1 MTNKEVRKLEDKIIQ
16 TLNEEPDVPMEVKR
30 LILRDVLRMVED
42 QANAEI
48 LVETKEAENAEST

>member
-1 MTNKEVRKLEDKIIQ
+1 MTNKAVRKLEDKIIQ

>member
-1 MTNKEVRKLEDKIIQ
+1 MTNASIRKLEDKIIF
-16 TLNEEPDVPMEVKR
+16 TLNDEPNVPMEVKR

>member
-48 LVETKEAENAEST
+48 LMETKEAENAEST

>member
-1 MTNKEVRKLEDKIIQ
+1 MTNAKVRKLEDKIIF
-16 TLNEEPDVPMEVKR
+16 TLNDEPEVPMEVKR

>member
-1 MTNKEVRKLEDKIIQ
+1 MTNAKVRKLEDKIIFA
-16 TLNEEPDVPMEVKR
+16 LNDEPEVPMEVKR

-48 LVETKEAENAEST
+48 LVETKEAENAKST

>member
-1 MTNKEVRKLEDKIIQ
+1 MTNAKVRKLEDKIIFA
-16 TLNEEPDVPMEVKR
+16 LNDESEVPMEVKR

>member
-1 MTNKEVRKLEDKIIQ
+1 MTNAKVRKLEDKIIFA
-16 TLNEEPDVPMEVKR
+16 LNDESEVPMEVKR

-48 LVETKEAENAEST
+48 LVESKEAENAKST

>member
-1 MTNKEVRKLEDKIIQ
+1 MTNAKVRKLEDKIIFA
-16 TLNEEPDVPMEVKR
+16 LNDEPEVPMEVKR

>member
-1 MTNKEVRKLEDKIIQ
+1 MTNAKVRKLEDKIIFA
-16 TLNEEPDVPMEVKR
+16 LNDEPDVPMEVKR

>member
-1 MTNKEVRKLEDKIIQ
+1 MTNASIRKLEDKIIF
-16 TLNEEPDVPMEVKR
+16 TLNDEPDIPMEVKR

>member
-1 MTNKEVRKLEDKIIQ
+1 MTNASIRKLEDNIIF
-16 TLNEEPDVPMEVKR
+16 TLNDEPDVPMEVKR

>member
-1 MTNKEVRKLEDKIIQ
+1 MTNASIRKLEDKIIF
-16 TLNEEPDVPMEVKR
+16 TLNDEPDVPMEVKR

>member
-1 MTNKEVRKLEDKIIQ
+1 MTNASIRKLEDKIIF
-16 TLNEEPDVPMEVKR
+16 TLNDEPNVPMEVKR

-42 QANAEI
+42 QANTEI